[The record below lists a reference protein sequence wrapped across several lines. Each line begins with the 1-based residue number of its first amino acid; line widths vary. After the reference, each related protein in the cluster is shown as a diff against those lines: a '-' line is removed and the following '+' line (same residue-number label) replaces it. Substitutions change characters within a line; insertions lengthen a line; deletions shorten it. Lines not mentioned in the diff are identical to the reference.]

1 MCIIGSS
8 VKSSSP
14 LKNTGLRQAYQNLGS
29 KLVFSMN
36 SDARHIKGVGSCVIL
51 MRPDGVGKRA
61 IVLPK
66 MQYDKR
72 KTRLPNM
79 SWPTPEMY
87 RRHGLGLLSLPEAC
101 LVKGLPPVTQDCLS
115 GPAYVKEGGLRKV
128 EPYFDTLKTH
138 ISRHYKPC
146 GVGVKLLTY
155 LENRFTSTPKRLFQV
170 MLKTKQLAV
179 NCEVVEGDHVLKEG
193 DVIMHT
199 MHKHEHAILDLDVE
213 VVHDTEDMLVVSK
226 PSSWPVHPVSNY
238 RMNTLSFVLQKE
250 MGYKDLRAMH
260 RIDAATS
267 GICMMAKGWEA
278 AARLSDKFRAGPT
291 RKEYLALVD
300 GRFPQD
306 QVVCKKPLDRYRLT
320 RKVWKE
326 MKSSREAETIFSL
339 LRYCPRTDTSLV
351 SCKPV
356 TGRTHQIRLH
366 LTMLGF
372 PIVHDP
378 LYNDRDA
385 KPRLTLGD
393 WEEHPEVVGALDR
406 MEQQLTEDMLVRTQG
421 QAQDRTEQQLN
432 EGMLM
437 TPAEVSVHQSEPA
450 TGKEI
455 YNLQSNL
462 GKWQIKGTEKCLSGK
477 EDEPEEDVRSFSEE
491 GEGGASVSEQGENK
505 VSFAGLSQFANFKYC
520 LQCQA
525 SHLLGTM
532 TPQVMCLHSHRYSI
546 GQPEENLAF
555 EASPPFW
562 AENPSTVR
570 PTLAN
575 KP

>member
-1 MCIIGSS
+1 
-8 VKSSSP
+8 
-14 LKNTGLRQAYQNLGS
+14 
-29 KLVFSMN
+29 MN
-36 SDARHIKGVGSCVIL
+36 SDAQHIKGVGSCVVM

-72 KTRLPNM
+72 KTRLPNI
-79 SWPTPEMY
+79 SWPSPEMY
-87 RRHGLGLLSLPEAC
+87 RRHGLGLLSLPEAG
-101 LVKGLPPVTQDCLS
+101 LVKGLPPVTHDCLS
-115 GPAYVKEGGLRKV
+115 GPAYVKEDGLRKV

-179 NCEVVEGDHVLKEG
+179 NCDVVDGDYVLKEG

-199 MHKHEHAILDLDVE
+199 MHKHEHAVLDLDVE
-213 VVHDTEDMLVVSK
+213 VVHDSKDMLVVSK
-226 PSSWPVHPVSNY
+226 PSSWPIHPVSNY
-238 RMNTLSFVLQKE
+238 RMNTLTFVLQKE
-250 MGYKDLRAMH
+250 MGYTDLRAMH

-278 AARLSDKFRAGPT
+278 GARLSDKFRAGPT
-291 RKEYLALVD
+291 SKEYLALVD
-300 GRFPQD
+300 GRFPQE
-306 QVVCKKPLDRYRLT
+306 QVACRKPLDRYRLT

-326 MKSSREAETIFSL
+326 MKSSREAETVFNL
-339 LRYCPRTDTSLV
+339 LRYCPKTDTSLL

-385 KPRLTLGD
+385 RPRLTLGD
-393 WEEHPEVVGALDR
+393 WEHHPEVVGALDR
-406 MEQQLTEDMLVRTQG
+406 MEQQLAEDTVLKKRPVRTL
-421 QAQDRTEQQLN
+421 DRTDQLVN
-432 EGMLM
+432 EHIL
-437 TPAEVSVHQSEPA
+437 PAEVLVHESEPA
-450 TGKEI
+450 TEEQVN
-455 YNLQSNL
+455 NLQ
-462 GKWQIKGTEKCLSGK
+462 TEEGGWLHESIGECRSDQESEIEEDSRFSDSK
-477 EDEPEEDVRSFSEE
+477 EDCVRFSEI
-491 GEGGASVSEQGENK
+491 GEDSR
-505 VSFAGLSQFANFKYC
+505 FAGLSQLANYKYC

-525 SHLLGTM
+525 NHLLGTM
-532 TPQVMCLHSHRYSI
+532 Y
-546 GQPEENLAF
+546 E
-555 EASPPFW
+555 
-562 AENPSTVR
+562 
-570 PTLAN
+570 TLLSQSFTS
-575 KP
+575 

>member
-1 MCIIGSS
+1 ME
-8 VKSSSP
+8 
-14 LKNTGLRQAYQNLGS
+14 
-29 KLVFSMN
+29 
-36 SDARHIKGVGSCVIL
+36 
-51 MRPDGVGKRA
+51 RPDGLGKRA

-72 KTRLPNM
+72 KTKLPNI
-79 SWPTPEMY
+79 SWPSPEMY
-87 RRHGLGLLSLPEAC
+87 RRHGLGLLSLPEAG
-101 LVKGLPPVTQDCLS
+101 LVKGLPPVTHDCLS
-115 GPAYVKEGGLRKV
+115 GPAYVKEEGLRKV

-179 NCEVVEGDHVLKEG
+179 NCEVVDGDYVLREG

-199 MHKHEHAILDLDVE
+199 MHKHEHAVLDLDVE
-213 VVHDTEDMLVVSK
+213 VVHDSKDMLVVSK
-226 PSSWPVHPVSNY
+226 PSSWPIHPVSNY

-250 MGYKDLRAMH
+250 MGYTDLRAMH

-278 AARLSDKFRAGPT
+278 GARLSDKFRAGPT

-351 SCKPV
+351 SCKPI

-372 PIVHDP
+372 PIVRDS
-378 LYNDRDA
+378 LYNERDSN
-385 KPRLTLGD
+385 PRLSLSD
-393 WEEHPEVVGALDR
+393 FEHHPLLVEALDK
-406 MEQQLTEDMLVRTQG
+406 MESELEKDKLAGEMRTQHL
-421 QAQDRTEQQLN
+421 QD
-432 EGMLM
+432 
-437 TPAEVSVHQSEPA
+437 
-450 TGKEI
+450 
-455 YNLQSNL
+455 
-462 GKWQIKGTEKCLSGK
+462 
-477 EDEPEEDVRSFSEE
+477 
-491 GEGGASVSEQGENK
+491 SEQCEQALYASQEPDQVEDSNNNEEEEMR
-505 VSFAGLSQFANFKYC
+505 FAGLAELANYKYC
-520 LQCQA
+520 LQCQT
-525 SHLLGTM
+525 SHLLGSQ
-532 TPQVMCLHSHRYSI
+532 TPEIMCLHSHRYSI
-546 GQPEENLAF
+546 GQGQPGEVLTF
-555 EASPPFW
+555 EASAPFW
-562 AENPSTVR
+562 AEDPATVR
-570 PTLAN
+570 PILGN
-575 KP
+575 KRR